1 MPGEVLEF
9 LPAPTG
15 FKITAKHHPNKVAPL
30 GHGPLHLC
38 HASRKHET
46 MRDAGIAAE
55 SLPFTGIS
63 WRRDGRGRGGWCF
76 AETQSECKSRT
87 APLDMV
93 GGIVETHSLCSVSVI
108 FLWLS
113 PLRGSACIYVN
124 LHVNFHGETISHFT
138 LLIKKKPTVSR

>member
-1 MPGEVLEF
+1 MPGEVLES
-9 LPAPTG
+9 LPAPAG

-55 SLPFTGIS
+55 PLPFTGIS
-63 WRRDGRGRGGWCF
+63 WRRGGRGF
-76 AETQSECKSRT
+76 AETQSQCKSRT
-87 APLDMV
+87 APLDTV
-93 GGIVETHSLCSVSVI
+93 GGIVEMHSLCSVSVI

-113 PLRGSACIYVN
+113 LLLVGACMCY
-124 LHVNFHGETISHFT
+124 
-138 LLIKKKPTVSR
+138 